1 MEKFWY
7 LKHINLYQQL
17 NEVEIASLNR
27 VSRNWYINRYEEVQ
41 SGLDTVYIVKSGK
54 VKLCKPPEEN
64 ETDWV
69 EKMTV
74 ATVEEG
80 EIFGFLG
87 PNGAG
92 KSTTMMILTTL
103 LKPTSG
109 SALVGGYDVMSDAK
123 KVREKIGYVQQ
134 EISVDEFLTGRE
146 NLYLHARINQIPSNL
161 IKSRIDD
168 VLELVELGEKK
179 DQATLT
185 YSGGMRKRLDIA
197 NGLLSR
203 PSVLFLDEPT
213 VGLDIQTRRK
223 IWGYIKKIQK
233 DFGMT
238 IFISTHYMEEADS
251 LCDRIGIIDH
261 GKIQVIDTP
270 KSMKSAIGNEIISF
284 NLVDGKANQNTL
296 IEQINEIEFVKEVKN
311 KQDLITVFSTKSNEV
326 IPKIFQ
332 ESAKLEMRIR
342 SLTLK
347 QPTLDD
353 VFISYTGHDLRDET
367 ENKKYSRRKEFNL
380 NRRKGL

>member
-1 MEKFWY
+1 MKA
-7 LKHINLYQQL
+7 I
-17 NEVEIASLNR
+17 EVDSLTKEFGDFKA
-27 VSRNWYINRYEEVQ
+27 VDDISFQ
-41 SGLDTVYIVKSGK
+41 
-54 VKLCKPPEEN
+54 
-64 ETDWV
+64 
-69 EKMTV
+69 
-74 ATVEEG
+74 VEEG

-109 SALVGGYDVMSDAK
+109 NVLVGGYDVMLNAK

-179 DQATLT
+179 DQAALT

-223 IWGYIKKIQK
+223 IWGYIKKIRK

-238 IFISTHYMEEADS
+238 IFISTHYMEEADK
-251 LCDRIGIIDH
+251 LCDMIGIIDH
-261 GKIQVIDTP
+261 GKIQIVDTP

-284 NLVDGKANQNTL
+284 NLVDGKANQDAL
-296 IEQINEIEFVKEVKN
+296 IEQINKIEFVKEVKI

-332 ESAKLEMRIR
+332 ESINLEMKIR

-353 VFISYTGHDLRDET
+353 VFISYTGHDLRDEN
-367 ENKKYSRRKEFNL
+367 ENQKFSRRKEFNL
-380 NRRKGL
+380 NRRRGL

>member
-1 MEKFWY
+1 MHAIEVNSLTKKFGDF
-7 LKHINLYQQL
+7 KAVDNI
-17 NEVEIASLNR
+17 S
-27 VSRNWYINRYEEVQ
+27 VQ
-41 SGLDTVYIVKSGK
+41 
-54 VKLCKPPEEN
+54 
-64 ETDWV
+64 
-69 EKMTV
+69 
-74 ATVEEG
+74 VEEG

-109 SALVGGYDVMSDAK
+109 NVFVGGYDVMLNAK

-223 IWGYIKKIQK
+223 IWGYIKKIRE

-238 IFISTHYMEEADS
+238 IFISTHYMEEADK

-261 GKIQVIDTP
+261 GKIQVVDTP

-284 NLVDGKANQNTL
+284 NLVDGKANQDAL
-296 IEQINEIEFVKEVKN
+296 IEQINKIEFVKEVKI

-332 ESAKLEMRIR
+332 ESINLEMRIR

-353 VFISYTGHDLRDET
+353 VFISYTGHDLRDEN
-367 ENKKYSRRKEFNL
+367 ENQKFSRRKEFNL
-380 NRRKGL
+380 NRRRGL

>member
-1 MEKFWY
+1 MHAIEVNSLIKKFGDF
-7 LKHINLYQQL
+7 KAVDNI
-17 NEVEIASLNR
+17 S
-27 VSRNWYINRYEEVQ
+27 VQ
-41 SGLDTVYIVKSGK
+41 
-54 VKLCKPPEEN
+54 
-64 ETDWV
+64 
-69 EKMTV
+69 
-74 ATVEEG
+74 VEEG

-109 SALVGGYDVMSDAK
+109 NVFVGGYDVMLNAK

-223 IWGYIKKIQK
+223 IWGYIKKIRK

-238 IFISTHYMEEADS
+238 IFISTHYMEEADK

-284 NLVDGKANQNTL
+284 NLVDGKANQDAL
-296 IEQINEIEFVKEVKN
+296 IEQINKIEFVKEVKI

-332 ESAKLEMRIR
+332 ESINLEMRIR

-353 VFISYTGHDLRDET
+353 VFISYTGHDLRDEN
-367 ENKKYSRRKEFNL
+367 ENQKFSRRKEFNL
-380 NRRKGL
+380 NRRRGL

>member
-1 MEKFWY
+1 
-7 LKHINLYQQL
+7 L
-17 NEVEIASLNR
+17 NAIEVNSLTKQFGSSKAVDNI
-27 VSRNWYINRYEEVQ
+27 SFA
-41 SGLDTVYIVKSGK
+41 VK
-54 VKLCKPPEEN
+54 
-64 ETDWV
+64 
-69 EKMTV
+69 
-74 ATVEEG
+74 EG

-109 SALVGGYDVMSDAK
+109 EALVGGYNVVSEAK

-146 NLYLHARINQIPSNL
+146 NLYLHARINQIPNNL

-223 IWGYIKKIQK
+223 IWSYIKKIRK

-238 IFISTHYMEEADS
+238 IFISTHYMEEADN

-284 NLVDGKANQNTL
+284 NLVDGKADQDTL
-296 IEQINEIEFVKEVKN
+296 IDQISKIEFVKEVKN

-332 ESAKLEMRIR
+332 ASTNLEMRIN

-353 VFISYTGHDLRDET
+353 VFISYTGHDLRDGT
-367 ENKKYSRRKEFNL
+367 ENKKYSKRKEFNL
-380 NRRKGL
+380 NRRRGI

>member
-1 MEKFWY
+1 MEAIEVDSLTKKFGGF
-7 LKHINLYQQL
+7 KAVDNI
-17 NEVEIASLNR
+17 SF
-27 VSRNWYINRYEEVQ
+27 
-41 SGLDTVYIVKSGK
+41 K
-54 VKLCKPPEEN
+54 
-64 ETDWV
+64 
-69 EKMTV
+69 
-74 ATVEEG
+74 VEEG

-146 NLYLHARINQIPSNL
+146 NLYLHARLNQIPNNL
-161 IKSRIDD
+161 IKSRIDE

-179 DQATLT
+179 DQAALT

-203 PSVLFLDEPT
+203 PAVLFLDEPT

-223 IWGYIKKIQK
+223 IWSYIRKIRK

-238 IFISTHYMEEADS
+238 IFISTHYMEEADN
-251 LCDRIGIIDH
+251 LCDRIGIIDY
-261 GKIQVIDTP
+261 GKIQVIDKP

-284 NLVDGKANQNTL
+284 NLVDGKANQDTL
-296 IEQINEIEFVKEVKN
+296 IDQISKIEFVKEVKN
-311 KQDLITVFSTKSNEV
+311 KQGLITVFSTKSNEV

-332 ESAKLEMRIR
+332 ASTDLEMRIS

-353 VFISYTGHDLRDET
+353 VFISHTGHDLRDEI

-380 NRRKGL
+380 NRRRGL

>member
-1 MEKFWY
+1 
-7 LKHINLYQQL
+7 
-17 NEVEIASLNR
+17 VDSLTKEFGDFKA
-27 VSRNWYINRYEEVQ
+27 VDGISF
-41 SGLDTVYIVKSGK
+41 K
-54 VKLCKPPEEN
+54 
-64 ETDWV
+64 
-69 EKMTV
+69 
-74 ATVEEG
+74 VEEG

-109 SALVGGYDVMSDAK
+109 RALVGGYDVMSDAK

-146 NLYLHARINQIPSNL
+146 NLYLHARINQIPRNL

-179 DQATLT
+179 DQASLT

-203 PSVLFLDEPT
+203 PAVLFLDEPT

-223 IWGYIKKIQK
+223 IWGYIKKIRK

-238 IFISTHYMEEADS
+238 IFISTHYMEEADN

-284 NLVDGKANQNTL
+284 NLVDGQANQDA
-296 IEQINEIEFVKEVKN
+296 IIDQIGKIEFVKEVKN
-311 KQDLITVFSTKSNEV
+311 KEGLITVFSTKSNEV

-332 ESAKLEMRIR
+332 ESANLDMKIR

-353 VFISYTGHDLRDET
+353 VFISYTGHDLRDKT

>member
-1 MEKFWY
+1 MHAIEVDSLTKKFGDF
-7 LKHINLYQQL
+7 KAVDNISFN
-17 NEVEIASLNR
+17 VE
-27 VSRNWYINRYEEVQ
+27 
-41 SGLDTVYIVKSGK
+41 D
-54 VKLCKPPEEN
+54 
-64 ETDWV
+64 
-69 EKMTV
+69 
-74 ATVEEG
+74 G

-103 LKPTSG
+103 LKPSSG
-109 SALVGGYDVMSDAK
+109 NVLVGGHNIISDAK
-123 KVREKIGYVQQ
+123 RVREKIGYVQQ

-223 IWGYIKKIQK
+223 IWGYIKKIRK

-238 IFISTHYMEEADS
+238 IFISTHYMEEADK

-284 NLVDGKANQNTL
+284 NLVDGKANQDTL
-296 IEQINEIEFVKEVKN
+296 IDQINSIEFVKEVKN
-311 KQDLITVFSTKSNEV
+311 KQGLITVFSTKSNEV

-332 ESAKLEMRIR
+332 ASTNLDMKID

>member
-1 MEKFWY
+1 M
-7 LKHINLYQQL
+7 L
-17 NEVEIASLNR
+17 N
-27 VSRNWYINRYEEVQ
+27 
-41 SGLDTVYIVKSGK
+41 
-54 VKLCKPPEEN
+54 
-64 ETDWV
+64 
-69 EKMTV
+69 
-74 ATVEEG
+74 
-80 EIFGFLG
+80 
-87 PNGAG
+87 
-92 KSTTMMILTTL
+92 
-103 LKPTSG
+103 
-109 SALVGGYDVMSDAK
+109 AK

-179 DQATLT
+179 DQAALT

-223 IWGYIKKIQK
+223 IWGYIKKIRK

-238 IFISTHYMEEADS
+238 IFISTHYMEEADK
-251 LCDRIGIIDH
+251 LCDMIGIIDH
-261 GKIQVIDTP
+261 GKIQIVDTP

-284 NLVDGKANQNTL
+284 NLVDGKANQDAL
-296 IEQINEIEFVKEVKN
+296 IEQINKIEFVKEVKI

-326 IPKIFQ
+326 IPNIFQ
-332 ESAKLEMRIR
+332 ESINLEMKIR

-353 VFISYTGHDLRDET
+353 VFISYTGHDLRDEN
-367 ENKKYSRRKEFNL
+367 ENQKFSRRKEFNL
-380 NRRKGL
+380 NRRRGL

>member
-1 MEKFWY
+1 LEAIEVDSLTKKFGNF
-7 LKHINLYQQL
+7 KAIDN
-17 NEVEIASLNR
+17 ISF
-27 VSRNWYINRYEEVQ
+27 
-41 SGLDTVYIVKSGK
+41 K
-54 VKLCKPPEEN
+54 
-64 ETDWV
+64 
-69 EKMTV
+69 
-74 ATVEEG
+74 VEEG

-109 SALVGGYDVMSDAK
+109 KALVGGYDVMSDAK

-146 NLYLHARINQIPSNL
+146 NLYLHARINQISGNL

-203 PSVLFLDEPT
+203 PAVLFLDEPT

-223 IWGYIKKIQK
+223 IWGYIKKIRK

-238 IFISTHYMEEADS
+238 VFISTHYMEEADN

-284 NLVDGKANQNTL
+284 NLVDGQANQDA
-296 IEQINEIEFVKEVKN
+296 IIDQIGKIEFVKEVKN
-311 KQDLITVFSTKSNEV
+311 KDGLITVFSTKSNEV

-332 ESAKLEMRIR
+332 ISANLEMKIR

>member
-1 MEKFWY
+1 MNAIEVNSLTKKFGDF
-7 LKHINLYQQL
+7 KAVDSISFN
-17 NEVEIASLNR
+17 
-27 VSRNWYINRYEEVQ
+27 
-41 SGLDTVYIVKSGK
+41 
-54 VKLCKPPEEN
+54 
-64 ETDWV
+64 
-69 EKMTV
+69 
-74 ATVEEG
+74 VEEG

-109 SALVGGYDVMSDAK
+109 HALVGGHNVVSDAK
-123 KVREKIGYVQQ
+123 RVREKIGYVQQ

-146 NLYLHARINQIPSNL
+146 NLYLHARINQIPNNL
-161 IKSRIDD
+161 IKSRIDE
-168 VLELVELGEKK
+168 VLELVELGEKQ
-179 DQATLT
+179 DDAALT

-203 PSVLFLDEPT
+203 PAVLFLDEPT

-223 IWGYIKKIQK
+223 IWGYIRKIRK

-238 IFISTHYMEEADS
+238 IFISTHYMEEADN
-251 LCDRIGIIDH
+251 LCDRIGIIDF
-261 GKIQVIDTP
+261 GKIQIIDSP

-284 NLVDGKANQNTL
+284 NLVDGKASQDTL
-296 IEQINEIEFVKEVKN
+296 IEQISKIEFVKEVKN

-332 ESAKLEMRIR
+332 ISTNLKMRIN

-353 VFISYTGHDLRDET
+353 VFISYTGHDLRDDT
-367 ENKKYSRRKEFNL
+367 VNQKYSRRKEFNI

>member
-1 MEKFWY
+1 LLNAIDVNSLTKKFGSS
-7 LKHINLYQQL
+7 KAVDNI
-17 NEVEIASLNR
+17 SF
-27 VSRNWYINRYEEVQ
+27 
-41 SGLDTVYIVKSGK
+41 
-54 VKLCKPPEEN
+54 
-64 ETDWV
+64 
-69 EKMTV
+69 
-74 ATVEEG
+74 TVEEG

-109 SALVGGYDVMSDAK
+109 HALVGGYNVVSEAK
-123 KVREKIGYVQQ
+123 KVREKIGFVQQ

-146 NLYLHARINQIPSNL
+146 NLYLHARINQIPRNL

-168 VLELVELGEKK
+168 VLELVELGEKQ
-179 DQATLT
+179 DDATLT

-203 PSVLFLDEPT
+203 PAVLFLDEPT

-223 IWGYIKKIQK
+223 IWGYIRKIRK

-238 IFISTHYMEEADS
+238 IFISTHYMEEADG
-251 LCDRIGIIDH
+251 LCDRIGIIDF
-261 GKIQVIDTP
+261 GKIQVIDKP

-284 NLVDGKANQNTL
+284 NLVDGKANQDTL
-296 IEQINEIEFVKEVKN
+296 IDQISKIEFVKEVKN
-311 KQDLITVFSTKSNEV
+311 KQNLITVFSTKSNEV

-332 ESAKLEMRIR
+332 ASTNLEMRIN
-342 SLTLK
+342 SLMLK

-380 NRRKGL
+380 NRRRGI

>member
-1 MEKFWY
+1 MHAIEVDSLTKKFGDF
-7 LKHINLYQQL
+7 KAIDN
-17 NEVEIASLNR
+17 ISF
-27 VSRNWYINRYEEVQ
+27 
-41 SGLDTVYIVKSGK
+41 D
-54 VKLCKPPEEN
+54 
-64 ETDWV
+64 
-69 EKMTV
+69 
-74 ATVEEG
+74 VEEG

-103 LKPTSG
+103 LKPSSG
-109 SALVGGYDVMSDAK
+109 KVLVGGHDIMSDAK

-146 NLYLHARINQIPSNL
+146 NLYLHARINHIPSNL

-168 VLELVELGEKK
+168 VLELVELGEKQ
-179 DQATLT
+179 DHATLT

-223 IWGYIKKIQK
+223 IWSYIKKIRK
-233 DFGMT
+233 EFGMT
-238 IFISTHYMEEADS
+238 VFISTHYMEEADE
-251 LCDRIGIIDH
+251 LCGRIGIIDF

-270 KSMKSAIGNEIISF
+270 KSMKRAIGNEIISF
-284 NLVDGKANQNTL
+284 NLVDGKANQDTL
-296 IEQINEIEFVKEVKN
+296 IDQINNIEFVKEVKN
-311 KQDLITVFSTKSNEV
+311 KQDSITVFSTNSNEV

-332 ESAKLEMRIR
+332 ASTNLNMKIN

>member
-1 MEKFWY
+1 MEAIKVNSLTKEFGGF
-7 LKHINLYQQL
+7 KAVDNISFQ
-17 NEVEIASLNR
+17 VE
-27 VSRNWYINRYEEVQ
+27 
-41 SGLDTVYIVKSGK
+41 D
-54 VKLCKPPEEN
+54 
-64 ETDWV
+64 
-69 EKMTV
+69 
-74 ATVEEG
+74 G

-109 SALVGGYDVMSDAK
+109 SAFVGGHDVKSDAK

-146 NLYLHARINQIPSNL
+146 NLYLHARINQIPNNL

-179 DQATLT
+179 NEATLT

-203 PSVLFLDEPT
+203 PAVLFLDEPT

-223 IWGYIKKIQK
+223 IWGYIKKIRK

-238 IFISTHYMEEADS
+238 IFISTHYMEEADNI
-251 LCDRIGIIDH
+251 CDRIGIIDH
-261 GKIQVIDTP
+261 GKIQVIDKP
-270 KSMKSAIGNEIISF
+270 KSMKSRIGNEIISF
-284 NLVDGKANQNTL
+284 NLVGGKENQDTL
-296 IEQINEIEFVKEVKN
+296 IDQISKIEFVKEVKN
-311 KQDLITVFSTKSNEV
+311 KQDFITVFSTKSNEV

-332 ESAKLEMRIR
+332 ASASLGIRIR

-367 ENKKYSRRKEFNL
+367 ENKKYNRRKEFNL

>member
-1 MEKFWY
+1 MNA
-7 LKHINLYQQL
+7 I
-17 NEVEIASLNR
+17 EVNSLTKQFGDSKAVDNI
-27 VSRNWYINRYEEVQ
+27 SFA
-41 SGLDTVYIVKSGK
+41 VK
-54 VKLCKPPEEN
+54 
-64 ETDWV
+64 
-69 EKMTV
+69 
-74 ATVEEG
+74 EG

-92 KSTTMMILTTL
+92 KSTTMMVLTTL

-109 SALVGGYDVMSDAK
+109 EALVGGYNVVSEAK

-146 NLYLHARINQIPSNL
+146 NLYLHARINQIPNNL

-223 IWGYIKKIQK
+223 IWGYIKKIRK

-238 IFISTHYMEEADS
+238 IFISTHYMEEADN

-284 NLVDGKANQNTL
+284 NLVNGKGGQDTL
-296 IEQINEIEFVKEVKN
+296 IDQISKIEFVKEVKN

-332 ESAKLEMRIR
+332 ASTNLEMRIN

-353 VFISYTGHDLRDET
+353 VFISYTGHDLRDGT
-367 ENKKYSRRKEFNL
+367 ENKKYSKRKEFNL
-380 NRRKGL
+380 NRRRGI

>member
-1 MEKFWY
+1 MEAIKVDSLTKEFGGF
-7 LKHINLYQQL
+7 KAVDNISFQ
-17 NEVEIASLNR
+17 VE
-27 VSRNWYINRYEEVQ
+27 
-41 SGLDTVYIVKSGK
+41 D
-54 VKLCKPPEEN
+54 
-64 ETDWV
+64 
-69 EKMTV
+69 
-74 ATVEEG
+74 G

-109 SALVGGYDVMSDAK
+109 SAFVGGYDVMSDAK

-146 NLYLHARINQIPSNL
+146 NLYLHARMNQIPSNL

-203 PSVLFLDEPT
+203 PAVLFLDEPT

-223 IWGYIKKIQK
+223 IWGYIKKIRK

-238 IFISTHYMEEADS
+238 VFISTHYMEEADN

-284 NLVDGKANQNTL
+284 NLVDGKASQDAL
-296 IEQINEIEFVKEVKN
+296 IEQINKIEFVKEVQN

-332 ESAKLEMRIR
+332 ESTNLDMRIS

>member
-1 MEKFWY
+1 LEA
-7 LKHINLYQQL
+7 I
-17 NEVEIASLNR
+17 EVDSLTKEFGDFKA
-27 VSRNWYINRYEEVQ
+27 VDGISF
-41 SGLDTVYIVKSGK
+41 K
-54 VKLCKPPEEN
+54 
-64 ETDWV
+64 
-69 EKMTV
+69 
-74 ATVEEG
+74 VEEG

-103 LKPTSG
+103 LKPTTG
-109 SALVGGYDVMSDAK
+109 KVFVGGYDVTSDAK

-146 NLYLHARINQIPSNL
+146 NLYLHARINQIPRNL

-179 DQATLT
+179 DQASLT

-223 IWGYIKKIQK
+223 IWGYIKKIRK

-238 IFISTHYMEEADS
+238 VFISTHYMEEADN

-284 NLVDGKANQNTL
+284 NLVDGKANQDA
-296 IEQINEIEFVKEVKN
+296 IIDQISKNEFVKEVKN
-311 KQDLITVFSTKSNEV
+311 KDGLITVFSTKSNEV

-332 ESAKLEMRIR
+332 ESANLDMKIR

>member
-1 MEKFWY
+1 LHAIEVNSLIKKFGDF
-7 LKHINLYQQL
+7 KAVDNI
-17 NEVEIASLNR
+17 S
-27 VSRNWYINRYEEVQ
+27 VQ
-41 SGLDTVYIVKSGK
+41 
-54 VKLCKPPEEN
+54 
-64 ETDWV
+64 
-69 EKMTV
+69 
-74 ATVEEG
+74 VEEG

-109 SALVGGYDVMSDAK
+109 NVFVGGYDVMLNAK

-179 DQATLT
+179 DQAALT

-223 IWGYIKKIQK
+223 IWGYIKKIRK

-238 IFISTHYMEEADS
+238 IFISTHYMEEADK

-261 GKIQVIDTP
+261 GKIQIVDPP

-284 NLVDGKANQNTL
+284 NLVDGKANQDAL
-296 IEQINEIEFVKEVKN
+296 IEQINKIEFVKEVKI

-332 ESAKLEMRIR
+332 ESINLEMRIS

-353 VFISYTGHDLRDET
+353 VFISYTGHDLRDEN
-367 ENKKYSRRKEFNL
+367 ENQKFSRRKEFNL
-380 NRRKGL
+380 NRRRGL

>member
-1 MEKFWY
+1 MDAIKVDSLTKKFGDF
-7 LKHINLYQQL
+7 KAIDNISF
-17 NEVEIASLNR
+17 N
-27 VSRNWYINRYEEVQ
+27 
-41 SGLDTVYIVKSGK
+41 
-54 VKLCKPPEEN
+54 
-64 ETDWV
+64 
-69 EKMTV
+69 
-74 ATVEEG
+74 VEEG

-103 LKPTSG
+103 LKPSSG
-109 SALVGGYDVMSDAK
+109 NVLVGGHDILSDAK

-168 VLELVELGEKK
+168 VLELVELGEKQ

-203 PSVLFLDEPT
+203 PSVLFLDELT

-223 IWGYIKKIQK
+223 IWGYIKKIRK

-238 IFISTHYMEEADS
+238 IFISTHYMEEADD
-251 LCDRIGIIDH
+251 LCGRIGIIDF

-284 NLVDGKANQNTL
+284 NLVDGKANQDTL
-296 IEQINEIEFVKEVKN
+296 IDQINNIEFVKEVKN
-311 KQDLITVFSTKSNEV
+311 KQGLITVFSTKSNEV

-332 ESAKLEMRIR
+332 ASTNLNMKIN

-353 VFISYTGHDLRDET
+353 VFISVSYTHLTLPTKRIV
-367 ENKKYSRRKEFNL
+367 
-380 NRRKGL
+380 

>member
-1 MEKFWY
+1 LYAIEVNSLTKKFGNF
-7 LKHINLYQQL
+7 KAVDNISFQ
-17 NEVEIASLNR
+17 
-27 VSRNWYINRYEEVQ
+27 
-41 SGLDTVYIVKSGK
+41 
-54 VKLCKPPEEN
+54 
-64 ETDWV
+64 
-69 EKMTV
+69 
-74 ATVEEG
+74 VEEG

-109 SALVGGYDVMSDAK
+109 YALVGGHNVVSEAK
-123 KVREKIGYVQQ
+123 KVRKKIGYVQQ

-146 NLYLHARINQIPSNL
+146 NLYLHARINQVPNNQIS
-161 IKSRIDD
+161 SRIDEII
-168 VLELVELGEKK
+168 ELVELTEKQDK
-179 DQATLT
+179 ATLT

-223 IWGYIKKIQK
+223 IWEYIRKIRQ

-238 IFISTHYMEEADS
+238 IFVTTHYMEEADN
-251 LCDRIGIIDH
+251 LCDRIGIIDF
-261 GKIQVIDTP
+261 GKIQIIDKP
-270 KSMKSAIGNEIISF
+270 KSMKSAIGNEIITFS
-284 NLVDGKANQNTL
+284 LVDGKANQDAL
-296 IEQINEIEFVKEVKN
+296 INQISKIEFVKEVKN
-311 KQDLITVFSTKSNEV
+311 KQDLINVLSTKSNEV

-332 ESAKLEMRIR
+332 ESMNLGINIS
-342 SLTLK
+342 SLSLK

-353 VFISYTGHDLRDET
+353 VFISYTGHELRDET
-367 ENKKYSRRKEFNL
+367 ENQKYSRKKEFNL